1 RAHAGPPQSCWDCG
15 KEVGTAGTTGQRPY
29 KCVDCGK
36 SFSRAKEPPGAA
48 PGKRRRRRGGTPG
61 GAEPPALGIPN
72 TCGEC
77 WQSFSQSSDLVK
89 HLRIHTGEK
98 PYACSHCGKRF
109 NVSSNL
115 IR

>member
-1 RAHAGPPQSCWDCG
+1 
-15 KEVGTAGTTGQRPY
+15 
-29 KCVDCGK
+29 
-36 SFSRAKEPPGAA
+36 
-48 PGKRRRRRGGTPG
+48 
-61 GAEPPALGIPN
+61 PN

-98 PYACSHCGKRF
+98 PYACGHCGKRF

-115 IR
+115 IRHRRIHTG